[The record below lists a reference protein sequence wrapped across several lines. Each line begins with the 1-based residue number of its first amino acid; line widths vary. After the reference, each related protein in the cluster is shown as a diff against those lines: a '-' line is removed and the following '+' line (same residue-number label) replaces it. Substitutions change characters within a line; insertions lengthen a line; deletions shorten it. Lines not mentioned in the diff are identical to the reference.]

1 MEYKKDFDNWNTLKK
16 NLSIKKS
23 SVFFHE
29 REIWFCSLGKN
40 IGYGEDGKNE
50 LFERPVLIIRKFN
63 NDIFLAIPL
72 TSSKKEGNYY
82 HQYELSGKTYASIL
96 SQIRLLDRRRLSRK
110 IGMIKEDDF
119 NMIIKKIHNIL
130 P

>member
-1 MEYKKDFDNWNTLKK
+1 MEKEYDNWNKLKK
-16 NLSIKKS
+16 DLSTKKS
-23 SVFFHE
+23 NVFFHE

-40 IGYGEDGKNE
+40 IGYEEDGKND

-82 HQYELSGKTYASIL
+82 HQYKLSGRTYASIL

-110 IGMIKEDDF
+110 IGMIKESDF
-119 NMIIKKIHNIL
+119 NVIIKKIHNIL

>member
-1 MEYKKDFDNWNTLKK
+1 MEKEYNDWNKLKKD
-16 NLSIKKS
+16 LSTKKS

-40 IGYGEDGKNE
+40 IGYEEDGKNE
-50 LFERPVLIIRKFN
+50 LFERPVLVIKKFN

-72 TSSKKEGNYY
+72 TSSKKESKYY
-82 HQYELSGKTYASIL
+82 HHYELGDKSYAGIL

-110 IGMIKEDDF
+110 IGMIKESDF
-119 NMIIKKIHNIL
+119 TMIIKKIHSIL